1 MLKRARLAPALLA
14 LGATALIVAGCGSS
28 GGKQGGSITLVGG
41 TPPDSPDPGFGYTT
55 QALEPDQVVY
65 TPLVTYAHTS
75 GTGGTQLIPG
85 LAKSLPTISPDGKT
99 YTLQLR
105 PGLKY
110 SNGTPVKASDFT
122 FAVERS
128 IKLPWGGKSF
138 YTQNIAGAAD
148 YDSGK
153 AKSISGITTD
163 DSTGTIT
170 IKLTTPFGP
179 FTNVLA
185 YPSSAPIPPS
195 TPIKNEPTNPP
206 PGDGPYMFTSVSP
219 NVGYTLKKN
228 PNWAS
233 QKVPGIPAGHV
244 DTINM
249 KVNSNP
255 NAEAQSVQTNSA
267 DVFDPGDTIPP
278 SLVTQLKSAAAD
290 RFTSQTTPSTFYF
303 FMNVKT
309 KPFNNPLVR
318 QAVNYAV
325 DKNALS
331 KLDSG
336 FMKPECYFIPPE
348 IVGHPSAPCPYY
360 GGGDPTGSPNVAKA
374 QALIKQSGLAGTPVT
389 VWGQNTSPRD
399 KFVLYYASVL
409 NQIGLKAT
417 PKLIAR
423 PTYFQTIGNAKT
435 PNVQTGF
442 ADWLEDFPHPTD
454 YYLLL
459 QCAAIQPVNNENYS
473 QICDPHIESQL
484 KTLNP
489 VPQVKLQ
496 SVKSQWEALDE
507 YTAKQAYENVWGE
520 ELLPKFTSN
529 RVNFSSYYLHPV
541 YLADF
546 LSLELK

>member
-1 MLKRARLAPALLA
+1 MPKRARLVPLLVA
-14 LGATALIVAGCGSS
+14 FAATALVAAGCGSS
-28 GGKQGGSITLVGG
+28 GKEGG
-41 TPPDSPDPGFGYTT
+41 TVNLIGGTAPDSVDPGFGYTT

-65 TPLVTYAHTS
+65 TPLVAYAHAS
-75 GTGGTQLIPG
+75 GTAGTQLIPG
-85 LAKSLPTISPDGKT
+85 LAKSLPTISADGKT

-122 FAVERS
+122 FAIERS

-138 YTQNIAGAAD
+138 YTGNIVGAAD
-148 YDSGK
+148 FDSGK

-170 IKLTTPFGP
+170 IKLTAPFGP

-206 PGDGPYMFTSVSP
+206 PGDGPFMFAGVSP
-219 NVGYTLKKN
+219 NTGYTLKKN
-228 PNWAS
+228 PNWAA
-233 QKVPGIPAGHV
+233 QKIPGIPAGHV
-244 DTINM
+244 DTIDM
-249 KVNSNP
+249 KINANQT
-255 NAEAQSVQTNSA
+255 AEAQAVQNNTA
-267 DVFDPGDTIPP
+267 DVFDPGDVIPP
-278 SLVTQLKSAAAD
+278 SLVAQIKSAASD
-290 RFTSQTTPSTFYF
+290 RFAAQTTPSTFYF
-303 FMNVKT
+303 YMNVKQ
-309 KPFNNPLVR
+309 KPFNSPLVR

-336 FMKPECYFIPPE
+336 FMKPECFFIPPE
-348 IVGHPSAPCPYY
+348 IVGHPNAPCPYY
-360 GGGDPTGSPNVAKA
+360 GSGDPGGSPNLAKA
-374 QALIKQSGLAGTPVT
+374 QALVKQSGLAGTPVT
-389 VWGQNTSPRD
+389 VYGQNTDPRD

-435 PNVQTGF
+435 PNNQTGF

-459 QCAAIQPVNNENYS
+459 NCATIQPVNNQNFS
-473 QICDPHIESQL
+473 QVCDPKIEAQT
-484 KTLNP
+484 KALNP

-496 SVKSQWEALDE
+496 SVASQWQALDE

-529 RVNFSSYYLHPV
+529 RVNFSTYYLHPV

-546 LSLELK
+546 TSLQLK